1 MKKLLTLCTILILSV
16 TTMLANTS
24 PDVIL
29 GEWISEAKDGK
40 ITIFKQG
47 ERYFGKIT
55 WGKTPGKKDT
65 NNPDPKLR
73 NREIVGTVILKD
85 FVFDGEKWENG
96 SIYDPHSGKT
106 YDCILKVKDNN
117 KKLDIRG
124 YIGTPMF
131 GRTATWS
138 RN

>member
-1 MKKLLTLCTILILSV
+1 MKKLLTLCTFLLISV
-16 TTMLANTS
+16 TSTLANTS

>member
-1 MKKLLTLCTILILSV
+1 MKKLLTLSTFLLISLTSAI
-16 TTMLANTS
+16 ANSS

-40 ITIFKQG
+40 ISIFKQG
-47 ERYFGKIT
+47 DRYFGKIT
-55 WGKTPGKKDT
+55 WGKTPGKKDS

-85 FVFDGEKWENG
+85 FVFDGEKWESG
-96 SIYDPHSGKT
+96 TIYDPHSGKT

>member
-85 FVFDGEKWENG
+85 FVFDGKMG
-96 SIYDPHSGKT
+96 VFMTLIQGK
-106 YDCILKVKDNN
+106 
-117 KKLDIRG
+117 
-124 YIGTPMF
+124 PMIAF
-131 GRTATWS
+131 
-138 RN
+138 

>member
-1 MKKLLTLCTILILSV
+1 MTLSTAY
-16 TTMLANTS
+16 ANHS
-24 PDVIL
+24 PDAIL

-40 ITIFKQG
+40 ITIYKQG

-55 WGKTPGKKDT
+55 WGKTPGKKDHK
-65 NNPDPKLR
+65 NPDPKLR

-85 FVFDGEKWENG
+85 FIFDGEIWENG
-96 SIYDPHSGKT
+96 TIYDPHSGKT
-106 YDCILKVKDNN
+106 YDCILKVKDNQ

-124 YIGTPMF
+124 YIGAPMF

>member
-117 KKLDIRG
+117 QKLDIRG
-124 YIGTPMF
+124 FVGMAMF
-131 GRTATWS
+131 GRTSTWS

>member
-1 MKKLLTLCTILILSV
+1 M
-16 TTMLANTS
+16 ANTT

-40 ITIFKQG
+40 ITIYKQG

-55 WGKTPGKKDT
+55 WGKTPNKKDS

-73 NREIVGTVILKD
+73 NRDIVGSVILKD
-85 FVFDGEKWENG
+85 FVFAGETWENG
-96 SIYDPHSGKT
+96 TIYDPNSGKT

-124 YIGTPMF
+124 YIGSPMF

-138 RN
+138 RK